1 MSAWMRAAAAL
12 CAGPL
17 AGGLAAP
24 ADAAQPRRLQPH
36 TLLIQVVPAMAG
48 VAFTLDGRRFVSDAG
63 GLASTT
69 VLGAGTRR
77 LSVRVPAARPGMRYA
92 FERWSGGGS
101 DEFGATR
108 DVALGGRVT
117 RLVAGFGTACLVG
130 WRFTDDQGEPIPNRT
145 VQGVMLK
152 DDAGGLYRL
161 AAEGSQWLPARR
173 VVRENSGKVSARQLD
188 YTVESVT
195 VEGANAVFRSQQRF
209 RPTPN
214 ATQTIRLRFHQMLVS
229 VHDAAFGF
237 PVGSAVQVRSPDGRV
252 RRLEL
257 DGRAT
262 ARSGRLARGDYQL
275 KALGPGVGWWTPV
288 RLSRS
293 QEVRLVLVSWLDLA
307 AVTFVLVLVLVGLP
321 LVGRLLGRRSRALAT
336 GAGP

>member
-1 MSAWMRAAAAL
+1 VSSWRRAAAL
-12 CAGPL
+12 CAGL
-17 AGGLAAP
+17 LVGGLAVP
-24 ADAAQPRRLQPH
+24 ADAAPARRLQPH
-36 TLLIQVVPAMAG
+36 TLVIQVVPAMAG
-48 VAFTLDGRRFVSDAG
+48 VAFTLDGQGFVSDAR

-69 VLGAGTRR
+69 VLGVGTRR

-92 FERWSGGGS
+92 FERWSGGGG
-101 DEFGATR
+101 DEFGAAR
-108 DVALGGRVT
+108 DVDLGGRVT

-130 WRFTDDQGEPIPNRT
+130 WRFTDGQREPIPNRA
-145 VQGVMLK
+145 VQAVTLR

-161 AAEGSQWLPARR
+161 AGEGSHWLPARR

-214 ATQTIRLRFHQMLVS
+214 ATQTIRLRFHEMLVS
-229 VHDAAFGF
+229 VHDAAFGL
-237 PVGSAVQVRSPDGRV
+237 PVGSALQVRYPDGRV
-252 RRLEL
+252 RRLDL
-257 DGRAT
+257 DRRAT

-275 KALGPGVGWWTPV
+275 KALGPGIAWWTPV

-307 AVTFVLVLVLVGLP
+307 VVTFVLVLILAGLP
-321 LVGRLLGRRSRALAT
+321 LIGRGLLGRRRRAVAA

>member
-1 MSAWMRAAAAL
+1 
-12 CAGPL
+12 
-17 AGGLAAP
+17 
-24 ADAAQPRRLQPH
+24 
-36 TLLIQVVPAMAG
+36 
-48 VAFTLDGRRFVSDAG
+48 
-63 GLASTT
+63 
-69 VLGAGTRR
+69 
-77 LSVRVPAARPGMRYA
+77 MRYA

-173 VVRENSGKVSARQLD
+173 VVRENSGKVSARPLD

-237 PVGSAVQVRSPDGRV
+237 PVGSALQVRSPDGRV

-288 RLSRS
+288 RLSRN